1 MAIFLIMTAEIPEIQ
16 EDFETDNFYR
26 LRVHENLYDHIHDHI
41 GTVVLFL
48 ASWCDKSKKIKK
60 LLDENC
66 DRNVIIVDERH
77 PDSSLSRNFPGIYLF
92 NGKTLEKKNMK
103 EINDIFM

>member
-1 MAIFLIMTAEIPEIQ
+1 MFLIMTAEIPDKE
-16 EDFETDNFYR
+16 EEFDTTSNFYR
-26 LRVHENLYDHIHDHI
+26 LRVHENLYDYIQENI

-48 ASWCDKSKKIKK
+48 ASWCDESKKIKK
-60 LLDENC
+60 LLDEKC

-77 PDSSLSRNFPGIYLF
+77 PDSTLVRDFPSIYIF
-92 NGKTLEKKNMK
+92 DGKILEKKKLK